1 MHVLNFKLV
10 ELVLP
15 VAMETICTGIVE
27 RISCIY
33 GSVNRYAYTFDNVTY
48 FTLSLYIIGN
58 ITIQG
63 IKLGNL
69 TTAVSNFI
77 YFHFM

>member
-1 MHVLNFKLV
+1 M
-10 ELVLP
+10 
-15 VAMETICTGIVE
+15 
-27 RISCIY
+27 Y
-33 GSVNRYAYTFDNVTY
+33 QYTFDNVTY